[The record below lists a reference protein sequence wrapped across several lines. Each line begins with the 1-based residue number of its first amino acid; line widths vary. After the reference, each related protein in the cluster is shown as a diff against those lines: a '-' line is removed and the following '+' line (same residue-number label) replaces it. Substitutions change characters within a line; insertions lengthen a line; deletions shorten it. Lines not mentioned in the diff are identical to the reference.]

1 LDRLISAV
9 TKNLLGLTTATYA
22 YGYDAVGNRN
32 SDTVNGVVTS
42 AVFNDADQLTSRDGV
57 TYGYDDNGNQTGST
71 AGAAFAYNGA
81 DQTTTLTKAGGS
93 PLAATYAGASQFER
107 TSAGPTTFTNSLL
120 GVTAASESGA
130 TTRDPG
136 GGLVGLRSPS
146 GPSYFLFDGLGSVVA
161 VTGANGSVT
170 NTPTPTIPTG

>member
-1 LDRLISAV
+1 VSPIS
-9 TKNLLGLTTATYA
+9 
-22 YGYDAVGNRN
+22 
-32 SDTVNGVVTS
+32 
-42 AVFNDADQLTSRDGV
+42 
-57 TYGYDDNGNQTGST
+57 YDDNGNQTGSS

-130 TTRDPG
+130 TTATTRDPG

-161 VTGANGSVT
+161 VTDATVR
-170 NTPTPTIPTG
+170 